1 MVLHDSVIRK
11 NSASLA
17 CLMSQ
22 DSMMLLLFIKL
33 KEFISPGHASLVSQ
47 YHGSVFFLFLQ
58 LNVYYIFFSAC
69 LFWWIVFQANHRAER
84 TRRISRQVKWH
95 SYILIHF
102 EKKVKGSLDYWK
114 FCFTY
119 DLPIWHNVLLAWIIG
134 GS

>member
-1 MVLHDSVIRK
+1 MILHDSVIRK

-33 KEFISPGHASLVSQ
+33 KEFISSAHASLFSR
-47 YHGSVFFLFLQ
+47 YHGSIFFLFLQ
-58 LNVYYIFFSAC
+58 LNVYYIFFFSVC
-69 LFWWIVFQANHRAER
+69 LLPMDCFQANHRAER

-102 EKKVKGSLDYWK
+102 EEKMKEQSESL
-114 FCFTY
+114 
-119 DLPIWHNVLLAWIIG
+119 IVLLYL
-134 GS
+134 